1 MIICSCLT
9 SKISNYPSSLSK
21 PKGKML
27 SLLHTHKICCH
38 LTVPYLP
45 PPPPLGLPSIAAWSG
60 FSALSFSLSFHYES
74 VFYSVLICYF
84 TKSMWVFIVFCTT
97 APVWFY
103 LLIFFAEFL
112 NLGPCVWLCVG
123 AVVLRTVLW
132 TSDICCWVTQL
143 EFWVSKVW
151 LCVWLCVGLW
161 G

>member
-1 MIICSCLT
+1 MLP
-9 SKISNYPSSLSK
+9 NLQN
-21 PKGKML
+21 L
-27 SLLHTHKICCH
+27 SLFFFTLQTQRKKAAFASHTQN
-38 LTVPYLP
+38 LP
-45 PPPPLGLPSIAAWSG
+45 PPEALTIPNLPPSLPLGLPSAAAWSS

-84 TKSMWVFIVFCTT
+84 TKSMWVFIVFCTI